1 MCARF
6 QEDIGDNR
14 AMQTNPSPNTQMPNH
29 SNADPAELAKFSELA
44 HRWWDKN
51 SEFKPLHEINPLRL
65 EWMKAQT
72 AFEGKRVLDVGCG
85 GGILSDAMARSG
97 AEVMGIDLATKALS
111 VAKLHA
117 LEAETP
123 NISYREVSV
132 EDLAA
137 EQPESFDVVT
147 CMEMM
152 EHVPD
157 PAAIVAACA
166 KLVKPGGTVFFSTI
180 NRNPKSFLF
189 AIVGAEY
196 VLNMLP
202 KGTHT
207 YAKFIKPAELAA
219 FCRAADLEVKR
230 TRGLEYNPLTKH
242 YWLSDDTSVNY
253 MFATTKAP

>member
-1 MCARF
+1 MTGQDAQLKCGVRCQA
-6 QEDIGDNR
+6 
-14 AMQTNPSPNTQMPNH
+14 
-29 SNADPAELAKFSELA
+29 
-44 HRWWDKN
+44 
-51 SEFKPLHEINPLRL
+51 LHEKRG
-65 EWMKAQT
+65 AAD
-72 AFEGKRVLDVGCG
+72 AFRT
-85 GGILSDAMARSG
+85 G
-97 AEVMGIDLATKALS
+97 AIGAGQLANALCKHL
-111 VAKLHA
+111 AKLHA